1 MAMNTS
7 TKRIVSLPDSIEAIT
22 SSLPP
27 KTDIATYL
35 TILESHLRPELLP
48 SILDIL
54 QDRELVGYIGWDL
67 VELLVPLL
75 PASEECLRDVARWG
89 NPREVVLKILETLRH
104 VVFDDEDGGNDGEGL
119 FETDDQTEAEVD
131 MDGTKAHR
139 ESSSQSWAVLK
150 FNTLISMLTVVH
162 PRIKTKYPSRF
173 VSSTLQTV
181 LRCYSDATRLLPIHL
196 KDDVTQPVIR
206 LIKTLSG
213 EKRPPL
219 PPRQSTQDDSASL
232 QHALDP
238 IAEAE
243 SEEKVPQP
251 PSKQE
256 MDIQQR
262 LLQSFATHVLEEYL
276 VSIPSG
282 DETLGMAWAAR
293 LQERIFPR
301 KNIPGRPTF
310 GEFFAKRPALQ
321 ARESIVKQLAVS
333 ESDTQWR

>member
-1 MAMNTS
+1 MNTS

-27 KTDIATYL
+27 KTDTTTYL

-48 SILDIL
+48 TILGII
-54 QDRELVGYIGWDL
+54 QDRELVGHIGWDL

-104 VVFDDEDGGNDGEGL
+104 VVFDDEDGKNDGEEG
-119 FETDDQTEAEVD
+119 DGQIEAEVD
-131 MDGTKAHR
+131 MDGAKAYR
-139 ESSSQSWAVLK
+139 ESPSQSLAVLK
-150 FNTLISMLTVVH
+150 FKTLVSMLVVVH

-173 VSSTLQTV
+173 VSSTLQAV

-196 KDDVTQPVIR
+196 KDDVTQSVIR
-206 LIKTLSG
+206 LIKTLSE

-219 PPRQSTQDDSASL
+219 PPRQLTQDNST
-232 QHALDP
+232 HALDP

-243 SEEKVPQP
+243 AGETVPQS

-262 LLQSFATHVLEEYL
+262 LLQSFTTHVLEEYL
-276 VSIPSG
+276 VSIPSD
-282 DETLGMAWAAR
+282 DEALGMAWAAR
-293 LQERIFPR
+293 LQERIYPR

-321 ARESIVKQLAVS
+321 TREFVVKQLAVS
-333 ESDTQWR
+333 GRDKQWQLNERV